1 MLIFSFVGTPWPG
14 YLEKVTNGNKYINKR
29 VRRFIHHAC
38 PKHVKKKKLLGRNN
52 KNISLKICWGSHLCK
67 MAVAKCV
74 RKTQKNQKLLIKI
87 FNSTLKKCNFWTSIS
102 ETSEKLYLFSFY
114 FFHFMIILW
123 LDSFE
128 VCICKQYFFDIT
140 RNKLQ
145 ATNI

>member
-14 YLEKVTNGNKYINKR
+14 YLEKMANGDKYINKR

-52 KNISLKICWGSHLCK
+52 KNISLQICWGSHLCK

-87 FNSTLKKCNFWTSIS
+87 FNSTLKKIQLLNINIRDKRKVISIFFLFFPFHDYFMTGFFWS
-102 ETSEKLYLFSFY
+102 LYLYTVF
-114 FFHFMIILW
+114 LW
-123 LDSFE
+123 
-128 VCICKQYFFDIT
+128 
-140 RNKLQ
+140 RNEK
-145 ATNI
+145 